1 MLYAYEK
8 LDLNRLRKTK
18 IGSYRIEVSELASGQ
33 NFINNRLLWTGLF
46 MGGLL
51 GLLGVG
57 YYFFPETISAIRNG
71 TYPDVAKVQLK
82 SNNSNLNLSSTAAE
96 TETLSQP
103 KLSPTKI
110 ILSKNPVN
118 TIENKS
124 VEPVISQSIQ
134 LPLTSVVPAQSQNRP
149 KPQLTPLLSQCEQ
162 YLQANYLTTGK
173 NGNAFDCF
181 QQVLAQIPNQ
191 VEAKRGLQQIETR
204 YQDWIIAALRQEQY
218 TQVHRYWERLQLVN
232 PQSTLLTQIET
243 DLQQKI
249 ALALSAKQVTQ
260 ANRYLAN
267 LTKLNPNSSVLPIMK
282 QNLVKVISTWVQQC
296 DQHFQANRLTMGKSG
311 NALECYQQV
320 LTQVPN
326 NQPAKIGLKNLE
338 KRYKQLIE
346 QALQQKK
353 WSNARQYLMRLQK
366 INPQSNQLSLLRQ
379 RLVKLEQPV
388 VKIKP
393 PVTVP
398 PSTLNSSSPA
408 AGSATDPAQETQP
421 TYHPLPRA
429 SLPPSPPSSSKQ
441 CSDIFMQES
450 LGVRLLTREQ
460 KQFKLQHCNK

>member
-46 MGGLL
+46 MVGLL
-51 GLLGVG
+51 GLSGVG

-71 TYPDVAKVQLK
+71 THRDVAKVQLK

-103 KLSPTKI
+103 NLSPSKT

-118 TIENKS
+118 TVETKL
-124 VEPVISQSIQ
+124 VEPVIRQSIQ
-134 LPLTSVVPAQSQNRP
+134 LPLTSVPAQPQKLP
-149 KPQLTPLLSQCEQ
+149 KPQLIPLLSQCKQ

-173 NGNAFDCF
+173 EGNAFDCF
-181 QQVLAQIPNQ
+181 QQVLAQVPDQ

-204 YQDWIIAALRQEQY
+204 YQDWIIAAIRQEQY

-232 PQSTLLTQIET
+232 PQSTFLAQIET

-267 LTKLNPNSSVLPIMK
+267 LTKLNPNSSILPIMK

-326 NQPAKIGLKNLE
+326 NKPAKIGLKNLE

-393 PVTVP
+393 PVMVP
-398 PSTLNSSSPA
+398 PSTLNSSPA
-408 AGSATDPAQETQP
+408 AGSAIDPAQETQP
-421 TYHPLPRA
+421 NYHPLPRV
-429 SLPPSPPSSSKQ
+429 SLPPPSPSFSKH

-450 LGVRLLTREQ
+450 LGVRPLTREQ